1 MSTKDFVPYTKSA
14 DEVVVHLNTNQ
25 ATGLSQQDAKTRL
38 EEYGENAIREEEK
51 RTLFQKFLDQ
61 FKDFMIIVLLA
72 AAAIS
77 AVVGI
82 AEGEGI
88 ADAIII
94 LIVVLLNAVLGV
106 YQEAKAE
113 DAINALKEMSSPEA
127 SVLRDGE
134 IERIKSTDLVPGDIV
149 LLEAGDIVPA
159 DLRFI
164 ETNSLKIEEAAL
176 TGESVPVEKHA
187 QDQIE
192 GETGIGDRT
201 NMGFSSTNVTYGRAR
216 GVVTQTGMDTEVGHI
231 ANMLSST
238 EQNLTPLQRDQEK
251 LGRTLTYLIIA
262 VAILTFI
269 VGVFFRDFPV
279 LDMLLVSISLAVAA
293 IPEGLP
299 AISTIILSLGTQTMA
314 ERNALVRTL
323 PAVETLGST
332 QVICSDKTGTLTLNQ
347 MTIEKVYYNGQVH
360 DAEDGLDTESVFIRS
375 FVFANDSRIDAS
387 GEVIG
392 DPTETAMVQYAL
404 DHEMDLTN
412 QLNKYPRV
420 NEVPFDSDR
429 KLMSTIHEMND
440 GRYIVYVKGAPDQLI
455 KRASQIQK
463 TDQVDTLTQNDIDQI
478 LEVNT
483 SMAREALRVLA
494 GAYKIIDTIPAEVN
508 SDTLEH
514 DLIFTGLV
522 GMIDP
527 ERAEAKDSILKARH
541 AGVRTVMITGDHAI
555 TAQAIAERLT
565 ILDPNDPNN
574 EEHVMT
580 GAELNEI
587 SDDELTQNVHNYS
600 VYARVSPEHKVRI
613 IRAWQAND
621 RVVSMTGDGVNDA
634 PSLKQADIGVGMGIT
649 GTEVSKGASDM
660 VLADDNFQTIV
671 VAVEEGRKVFA
682 NIQKAV
688 QFLLSAN
695 LGEVITLFIAVLFGW
710 IILEPIHILWI
721 NLVTDV
727 FPAIAL
733 GMEPAEK
740 NVMSQAPRTK
750 KDSFLSFGVAP
761 SILYQ
766 GIIEGALT
774 LFVYWYAVSRM
785 GVENNLAET
794 MAFITLGM
802 IQLFHAYNV
811 KSTFGSLFRQNPFDN
826 KWLNLSF
833 IVSGALLIGVIITPG
848 INDFFSVTVPNMQQ
862 WLFCLGAAFSI
873 IIFVEICKFFFRAS
887 GAADRYKR
895 VLSKED

>member
-1 MSTKDFVPYTKSA
+1 MSNENFIPYTQSA
-14 DEVVVHLNTNQ
+14 DEVVSHFNTDQ
-25 ATGLSQQDAKTRL
+25 HKGLSQQEAQARL
-38 EEYGENAIREEEK
+38 EKYGENAIQEEEQ
-51 RTLFQKFLDQ
+51 RSLFQKFLDQ

-72 AAAIS
+72 AAGIS
-77 AVVGI
+77 AFVGI

-94 LIVVLLNAVLGV
+94 LIVVLLNAILGV

-113 DAINALKEMSSPEA
+113 DAINALKQMSSPEA

-134 IERIKSTDLVPGDIV
+134 IKHIKSTELVPGDIV
-149 LLEAGDIVPA
+149 TLEAGDIVPA

-187 QDQIE
+187 ERQIE
-192 GETGIGDRT
+192 SEAGIGDRT

-216 GVVTQTGMDTEVGHI
+216 GIVTHTGMDTEVGHI

-238 EQNLTPLQRDQEK
+238 EQKLTPLQRDQEK
-251 LGRTLTYLIIA
+251 LGRTLTYLIIGI
-262 VAILTFI
+262 AILTFI
-269 VGVFFRDFPV
+269 VGVFFRDFPI

-314 ERNALVRTL
+314 ERKALVRTL

-347 MTIEKVYYNGQVH
+347 MTIEKVYYNGQIF
-360 DAEDGLDTESVFIRS
+360 DADDALDTESVFIRS
-375 FVFANDSRIDAS
+375 FVFANDSRIDSS

-404 DHEMDLTN
+404 DHNMDIKA
-412 QLNKYPRV
+412 QLREYPRV
-420 NEVPFDSDR
+420 EEVPFDSDR
-429 KLMSTIHEMND
+429 KLMSTIHQLPD
-440 GRYIVYVKGAPDQLI
+440 GRYAVYVKGAPDQLI
-455 KRASQIQK
+455 KRASHIQK
-463 TDQVDTLTQNDIDQI
+463 GDQVEEISQNDIDQM

-483 SMAREALRVLA
+483 ELARQALRVLA
-494 GAYKIIDTIPAEVN
+494 GAYKIIDSLPAVVN
-508 SDTLEH
+508 TETVET
-514 DLIFTGLV
+514 DLILTGLV

-527 ERAEAKDSILKARH
+527 ERGEAKDSIITARN
-541 AGVRTVMITGDHAI
+541 AGIRTVMITGDHAI

-574 EEHVMT
+574 EEHVLT
-580 GAELNEI
+580 GADLNDI
-587 SDDELTQNVHNYS
+587 SDEELARTVENIA

-621 RVVSMTGDGVNDA
+621 KVVSMTGDGVNDA

-695 LGEVITLFIAVLFGW
+695 LGEVLTLFIAVLFGW

-740 NVMSQAPRTK
+740 NVMGQAPRTK
-750 KDSFLSFGVAP
+750 KDSFLSFGIAP

-766 GIIEGALT
+766 GVIEGALT
-774 LFVYWYAVSRM
+774 LFVYWYARYQM
-785 GVENNLAET
+785 GAENNLAET

-811 KSTFGSLFRQNPFDN
+811 KSTFGSLFSRNPFNN

-833 IVSGALLIGVIITPG
+833 FVSGALLIGVIITPG
-848 INDFFSVTVPNMQQ
+848 INDYFDVTVPSLQQ
-862 WLFCLGAAFSI
+862 WLFCFAASFSI
-873 IIFVEICKFFFRAS
+873 IIFVEIIKFFFRATGS
-887 GAADRYKR
+887 ADRFNR
-895 VLSKED
+895 VLHK